1 MTQSFPREQIAIQV
15 ADYRS
20 IVSLASDL
28 QCTLYGMVS
37 ASPDANIKMLVLQAA
52 EAIDLV
58 RDLAKDRVRA
68 LLDAPTPASNAH
80 QEVAA

>member
-1 MTQSFPREQIAIQV
+1 MTQSFPREQIAVQV

-20 IVSLASDL
+20 IVSRASDL
-28 QCTLYGMVS
+28 QCSLYGMVS
-37 ASPDANIKMLVLQAA
+37 TSPDANIKMLVLQAA

-68 LLDAPTPASNAH
+68 LLDAPTPVSNDQ
-80 QEVAA
+80 QEEAA